1 MTQEPQWTRLEGFQ
15 HLEWRPSSATNAYY
29 FRVLG
34 EPSTEVI
41 IETKSEMVQWVAD
54 HSARPTHIPVGDWVH
69 NVTKLLGIK
78 RCGDCAER
86 QAKLN
91 NWLKR

>member
-1 MTQEPQWTRLEGFQ
+1 MTDHQWTRLEGFQ
-15 HLEWRPSSATNAYY
+15 HLEYRQSTAPNAYY

-34 EPSTEVI
+34 EPSSEVI
-41 IETKSEMVQWVAD
+41 IESKTEMTQWVAD
-54 HSARPTHIPVGDWVH
+54 HSARPTHVPLGDWVH
-69 NVTKLLGIK
+69 KVASLLGIE
-78 RCGDCAER
+78 RCAPCAER